1 MSKTLMILVAST
13 ALTAALGVPA
23 WSAMQ
28 APAQGGAAALLATL
42 ADSGDTAAR
51 LILVDDDEDDDDDE
65 GGSVGRRKSDDDDEG
80 EDDDD
85 DDDCEDDAGSCGAG
99 TPAAAPAGS
108 VAPPQNGLFGTGTPQ
123 VQVK

>member
-28 APAQGGAAALLATL
+28 APAQGGAVGLLATL
-42 ADSGDTAAR
+42 ADSGGTAAR
-51 LILVDDDEDDDDDE
+51 LILVDDDEDDDE
-65 GGSVGRRKSDDDDEG
+65 GGSVVRRKADEDEDDG
-80 EDDDD
+80 EDDDG
-85 DDDCEDDAGSCGAG
+85 CEDDEGSCAAGSSA
-99 TPAAAPAGS
+99 PAPAGS